1 MHNIRQ
7 EIYIPRERYVTRGDE
22 GSPCCTKEGGKL
34 AEIHEFQMGRAES
47 PRDPFRGS
55 FPHVWNIVGQTG
67 FLPVRAAEGK
77 GNCGRGG
84 NQSNAE
90 IRAIPRPSNAS
101 NNNTC
106 IRSCA
111 PDVDS

>member
-1 MHNIRQ
+1 MRVRLVA
-7 EIYIPRERYVTRGDE
+7 RERVGDWPE
-22 GSPCCTKEGGKL
+22 STK
-34 AEIHEFQMGRAES
+34 FQMGRAES
-47 PRDPFRGS
+47 AVRSLS
-55 FPHVWNIVGQTG
+55 FPHVWNIAGQTG
-67 FLPVRAAEGK
+67 LLPGIRAAEGK

-111 PDVDS
+111 PDADSRGDAA